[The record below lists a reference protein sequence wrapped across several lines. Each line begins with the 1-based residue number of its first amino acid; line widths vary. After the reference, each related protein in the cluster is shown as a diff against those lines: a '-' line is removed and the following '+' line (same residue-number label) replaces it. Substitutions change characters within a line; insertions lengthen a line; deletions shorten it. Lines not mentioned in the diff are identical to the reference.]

1 MGDQLLIRLCSPT
14 FAGLKTGNLFSVD
27 IKDRE
32 KFNAEVR
39 EFNRRFACKGI
50 RMIPVKY
57 SKKHVLIYVYRPK
70 MLKRDFANEEVCRVL
85 KEKGYSYSNAD
96 RCVAQLVKHLEQD
109 SDFPHEIGLFLG
121 YPVDDVL
128 GFMRSSRE
136 GVKYTGVWKVYSNKD
151 AALETFDRYK
161 RCTEI
166 YKKAHNNGVSLD
178 ELTVVC

>member
-70 MLKRDFANEEVCRVL
+70 MLKRDFANEQVCRVL

>member
-27 IKDRE
+27 INDRE

-57 SKKHVLIYVYRPK
+57 SKKYVLIYVYRPK
-70 MLKRDFANEEVCRVL
+70 MLKRDFANEQVCRVL

>member
-70 MLKRDFANEEVCRVL
+70 MLKRDFTNEEVCRVL

>member
-109 SDFPHEIGLFLG
+109 SGFPHEIGLFLG